1 MQGPT
6 HHQGTLGIATNFA
19 SRKEVVG
26 DIFHDTKG
34 KEKRQEDADEGGF
47 GRNSK
52 KKNKQSCREPLMAVA
67 KHKKP
72 RAPPEGGSGS
82 HAQEAMHVP
91 SGPGQTNP
99 QGMRHDES
107 LLIRGCLGEG

>member
-52 KKNKQSCREPLMAVA
+52 KKNKQSCREPLVAVA
-67 KHKKP
+67 EHKKP
-72 RAPPEGGSGS
+72 RAPPEGGSGIFDKMLEKPCIY
-82 HAQEAMHVP
+82 HR
-91 SGPGQTNP
+91 GPVKQTLKEC
-99 QGMRHDES
+99 GMMNRY
-107 LLIRGCLGEG
+107 LFEGA